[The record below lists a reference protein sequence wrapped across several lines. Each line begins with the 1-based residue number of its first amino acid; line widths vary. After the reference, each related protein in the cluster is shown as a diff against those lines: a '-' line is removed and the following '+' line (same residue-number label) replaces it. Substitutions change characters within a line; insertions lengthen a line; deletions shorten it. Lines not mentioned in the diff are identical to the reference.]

1 MEAINNEALIACVEA
16 RPALW
21 WQVKHK
27 RHKNTHMTRCSW
39 IVMPSAAQ
47 QASEAHEAGRSHKR
61 RWLEQ
66 IGFLLYPTGL
76 TPVCYELQ
84 PSSRAASIGDKYLL
98 MHPVSVDESY
108 RPFHDGA
115 GVTSTDNLG
124 SPMTTLWS
132 GPIKQDAYGTAG
144 GGHGSI
150 AKMQPSNPFLLILQV
165 GFLLFPT
172 GLTPVCYE
180 LQPSSRAPSIGDK
193 YLLMHPVSVDE
204 SYRPFHDGAGVTST
218 DNLGS
223 PMTTLWSGP
232 IKQDAYGTAGS
243 GHGSIAKM
251 QPSNPFL
258 FILQVSRRY
267 DKSFRSNDVCLI
279 LLPCPRSLRESFCK
293 LFVFLRMLLLLGGD
307 VDLNPGPTL
316 DGIAEQLKLI
326 ARDIQE
332 IKKEKSIT
340 NTRLIAIDKKLE
352 KIAGIEKQISE
363 NNKRIFTLEKNLMAM
378 EKKIE
383 DLENRSRRS
392 NLVIYGVEEQQK
404 ESTDMLLEFVEK
416 KILDGI
422 LQIKTK
428 GIERIHRLGKKK
440 QTDTSRPR
448 PVILKL
454 LDCRDKVSILKHC
467 TKLKGS
473 GFYISKDFSRSTREI
488 RKKLWDRTKEYRRR
502 QERVSLVYDKVRVN
516 GQLFAWDSDHEDL
529 VAVQK
534 NEEKDALQKRVTRS
548 RQK

>member
-1 MEAINNEALIACVEA
+1 M
-16 RPALW
+16 
-21 WQVKHK
+21 Q
-27 RHKNTHMTRCSW
+27 
-39 IVMPSAAQ
+39 PSNPF
-47 QASEAHEAGRSHKR
+47 
-61 RWLEQ
+61 LFILQ
-66 IGFLLYPTGL
+66 IGFLLYPTGP
-76 TPVCYELQ
+76 TPACYELQ

-98 MHPVSVDESY
+98 MHAASADESY

-115 GVTSTDNLG
+115 GVTSTDMLG
-124 SPMTTLWS
+124 SPMTTPWS
-132 GPIKQDAYGTAG
+132 
-144 GGHGSI
+144 
-150 AKMQPSNPFLLILQV
+150 N
-165 GFLLFPT
+165 
-172 GLTPVCYE
+172 
-180 LQPSSRAPSIGDK
+180 
-193 YLLMHPVSVDE
+193 
-204 SYRPFHDGAGVTST
+204 
-218 DNLGS
+218 
-223 PMTTLWSGP
+223 P

-267 DKSFRSNDVCLI
+267 DKSFRSNNVCLI

-293 LFVFLRMLLLLGGD
+293 LFAVLRMLLLLGGD
-307 VDLNPGPTL
+307 IELNPGPTL

-326 ARDIQE
+326 AGDIQE

-340 NTRLIAIDKKLE
+340 NTRLNAIDKKLE

-363 NNKRIFTLEKNLMAM
+363 NNKRISTLEKNLMAM
-378 EKKIE
+378 EKKVE

-404 ESTDMLLEFVEK
+404 ESTDMLLEMVEK

-454 LDCRDKVSILKHC
+454 LDYRDKVSILKHC
-467 TKLKGS
+467 TMLKGS
-473 GFYISKDFSRSTREI
+473 GFYISEDFSRSIREI
-488 RKKLWDRTKEYRRR
+488 RKKLWDRTKEYRDR
-502 QERVSLVYDKVRVN
+502 QERVSLVYDKVRIN
-516 GQLFAWDSDHEDL
+516 GELFAWDSDHEDL
-529 VAVQK
+529 IAVQK
-534 NEEKDALQKRVTRS
+534 NEEKDVLQKRVTRS